1 MRLPGDG
8 SRRASRLAVTE
19 APIDALSLAALEAMR
34 ADTLY
39 AATGGGMGPGTV
51 QAIERMLAAV
61 AAVPGAL
68 LVSGTDANAAGE
80 RFAVRH
86 AQLAAAACVAFARLR
101 PPAGVDWNEVLKQ
114 ESAP

>member
-1 MRLPGDG
+1 M
-8 SRRASRLAVTE
+8 
-19 APIDALSLAALEAMR
+19 
-34 ADTLY
+34 
-39 AATGGGMGPGTV
+39 

-61 AAVPGAL
+61 VAVPGAL

-86 AQLAAAACVAFARLR
+86 TQLAAAACVAFARLR
-101 PPAGVDWNEVLKQ
+101 PTAGVDWNDVLKQ